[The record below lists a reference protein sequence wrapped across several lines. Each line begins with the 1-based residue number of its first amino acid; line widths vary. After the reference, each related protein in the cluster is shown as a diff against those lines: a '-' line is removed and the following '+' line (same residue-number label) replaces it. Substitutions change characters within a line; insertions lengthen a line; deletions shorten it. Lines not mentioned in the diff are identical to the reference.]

1 MGLHSAEHTVEIEAS
16 PAACFAAITDYESFP
31 DWQQAVE
38 AVEVLERDAHGRGEL
53 VRFRIDAK
61 VKRISYTL
69 RYHYDEPTASASGRP
84 WRIWWDFVEGE
95 GVADVEGEYL
105 LQPLDGDRRTRATYR
120 LGIDPGIPVPGLL
133 ARRLNQGVMRRSV
146 DDLRDE
152 VERRGA

>member
-1 MGLHSAEHTVEIEAS
+1 MGTHSAEHTVEIDAS

-31 DWQQAVE
+31 DWQHAVE
-38 AVEVLERDAHGRGEL
+38 AVEVLERDARGRGEL

-69 RYHYDEPTASASGRP
+69 RYHYDEPS
-84 WRIWWDFVEGE
+84 RIWWDFVAGE

-105 LQPLDGDRRTRATYR
+105 LEPLDGDRRTRATYR

-146 DDLRDE
+146 HDLRDE
-152 VERRGA
+152 VGRRTR